1 LFAFIEKRDKIKNIF
16 KTPMAKIF
24 IVIPAYNEEKVI
36 GKVIT
41 DIKKEGYKNIIV
53 VDDGSVDKTK
63 EVAKKKGATVLR
75 HILNLG
81 QGAAIET
88 GLEYCRKVGADIVV
102 TFDADGQF
110 KTSEIKKVIEPII
123 KKKVDVVLGSR
134 FLGKTVNIPFLK
146 KLTLKAAVIFTDIF
160 SNIKLTDTHN
170 GFRAFSKNALKKIF
184 INHSGMAHASDI
196 IDQIKRYN
204 LKYQEVPV
212 TVFYTDYSLKKGQS
226 IFNSIRILL
235 DLLFEKLK

>member
-1 LFAFIEKRDKIKNIF
+1 
-16 KTPMAKIF
+16 MAKIF

-36 GKVIT
+36 GRVVF
-41 DIKKEGYKNIIV
+41 DIKKEGFKNIIV
-53 VDDGSVDKTK
+53 VDDGSEDKTAD
-63 EVAKKKGATVLR
+63 VAKKAGATVLR

-88 GLEYCRKVGADIVV
+88 GLQYCRKIEADVVV

-110 KTSEIKKVIEPII
+110 KASEIKKVVKPILD
-123 KKKVDVVLGSR
+123 KKSDVVLGSR
-134 FLGKTVNIPFLK
+134 FLGKAVNIPFLK
-146 KLTLKAAVIFTDIF
+146 KLTLQAAVIFTDIF

-170 GFRAFSKNALKKIF
+170 GFRAFSKKALNKIF

-196 IDQIKRYN
+196 IDQIKRHN

-212 TVFYTDYSLKKGQS
+212 TVLYTDYSLKKGQS
-226 IFNSIRILL
+226 ILNSVKILL

>member
-1 LFAFIEKRDKIKNIF
+1 
-16 KTPMAKIF
+16 MAKIF

-36 GKVIT
+36 GKVIA
-41 DIKKEGYKNIIV
+41 DIKKEGYRNIIV

-63 EVAKKKGATVLR
+63 EVAKKSGAIVLR

-88 GLEYCRKVGADIVV
+88 GLEYCRKVGADIAV

-110 KTSEIKKVIEPII
+110 KASEIKKVIEPIF

-134 FLGKTVNIPFLK
+134 FLGRTVNIPFLK

-170 GFRAFSKNALKKIF
+170 GFRAFSKNALNKIS

>member
-1 LFAFIEKRDKIKNIF
+1 
-16 KTPMAKIF
+16 MAKIF

-41 DIKKEGYKNIIV
+41 DIKKEGYRNIIV
-53 VDDGSVDKTK
+53 VDDGSVDKTSD
-63 EVAKKKGATVLR
+63 VAKKKGATVLR

-110 KTSEIKKVIEPII
+110 KTNEIKKVIKPII
-123 KKKVDVVLGSR
+123 NKKTEVVLGSR
-134 FLGKTVNIPFLK
+134 FLGKTVNIPFSK

-170 GFRAFSKNALKKIF
+170 GFRAFSKNALNKIF

-212 TVFYTDYSLKKGQS
+212 TVLYTDYSLKKGQS